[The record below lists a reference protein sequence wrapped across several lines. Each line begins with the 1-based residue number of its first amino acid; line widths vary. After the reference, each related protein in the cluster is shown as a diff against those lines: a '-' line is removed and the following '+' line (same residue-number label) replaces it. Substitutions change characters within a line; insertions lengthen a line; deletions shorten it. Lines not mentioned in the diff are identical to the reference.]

1 MYSNQLAFD
10 HCHGHEF
17 ESNFGQVLS
26 KHSEK
31 NMRVKLLSRAD
42 GTIGGKGDFGNNI
55 SKTFSFNMTIPPT
68 PFGLLDLPTALLS
81 CAVSYGVIDKCFDAK
96 I

>member
-1 MYSNQLAFD
+1 MVINSIHKL
-10 HCHGHEF
+10 

-42 GTIGGKGDFGNNI
+42 GTMEAMGDNLPGG
-55 SKTFSFNMTIPPT
+55 
-68 PFGLLDLPTALLS
+68 
-81 CAVSYGVIDKCFDAK
+81 
-96 I
+96 

>member
-1 MYSNQLAFD
+1 MHSNQLAFD

-42 GTIGGKGDFGNNI
+42 GTMGGYGDNPPNFGKNI
-55 SKTFSFNMTIPPT
+55 SKIFLF
-68 PFGLLDLPTALLS
+68 
-81 CAVSYGVIDKCFDAK
+81 KK
-96 I
+96 